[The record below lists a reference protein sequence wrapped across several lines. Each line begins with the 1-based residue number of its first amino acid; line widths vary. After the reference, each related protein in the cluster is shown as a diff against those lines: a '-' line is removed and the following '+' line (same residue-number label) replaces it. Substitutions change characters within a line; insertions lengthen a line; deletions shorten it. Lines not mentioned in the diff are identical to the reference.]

1 MTMADKQ
8 NWHPRENEFATQ
20 QRRRL
25 PDSLQLV
32 VPNAR
37 GSSGAGLAPNS
48 APSQALMNTLPEP
61 WRTLLYGI
69 QRKASFIPLFGTV
82 GTTAVL
88 VRPAEERTYIIIQN
102 TSAANQ
108 LIVGIGYQP
117 VNNGTSVTGLIL
129 AANGGNY
136 EPSAIPQGD
145 IWLLGSAANTGF
157 VVHVANG

>member
-1 MTMADKQ
+1 MADWK
-8 NWHPRENEFATQ
+8 PREAEFQTQ
-20 QRRRL
+20 QRQRL
-25 PDSLQLV
+25 PATLREV

-37 GSSGAGLAPNS
+37 GSSGAGYAPNS
-48 APSQALMNTLPEP
+48 AQSQALMYTLPEP
-61 WRTLLYGI
+61 WRSLLYGV
-69 QRKASFIPLFGTV
+69 QRKANFMPLFGTV
-82 GTTAVL
+82 GTVAQL
-88 VRPAEERTYIIIQN
+88 IRPAEERTYIIIQN

-108 LIVGIGYQP
+108 LIVGIGYAP